1 MEQSHTPIFS
11 AVKGDLTLLL
21 VTAIGEYA
29 FSRVAYALTA
39 GFRWGYLVESTASMR
54 AAATTVSAWAGIQ
67 LVTLWLIYRAV
78 TEADHVREPLAE
90 AVPRLEQRIA
100 QSLRNLRGCMVLSP
114 VLAVIEFALA
124 GTTYILLALAF
135 CLLGY
140 LIFALGCRRLRHSLS
155 ALLSA

>member
-11 AVKGDLTLLL
+11 AVKGNLTLL
-21 VTAIGEYA
+21 VVIAIGELSLA
-29 FSRVAYALTA
+29 RVAYSLIA
-39 GFRWGYLVESTASMR
+39 GYRWGYLVESTASMR

>member
-1 MEQSHTPIFS
+1 MEQSRISIFS
-11 AVKGDLTLLL
+11 TVKGDLTLLL

-67 LVTLWLIYRAV
+67 LVTLWLIYRAI

-90 AVPRLEQRIA
+90 AAPGWSSGSHGARATSEGVWCSPR
-100 QSLRNLRGCMVLSP
+100 CWP
-114 VLAVIEFALA
+114 
-124 GTTYILLALAF
+124 
-135 CLLGY
+135 
-140 LIFALGCRRLRHSLS
+140 
-155 ALLSA
+155 

>member
-29 FSRVAYALTA
+29 FSRVAYALAA

-100 QSLRNLRGCMVLSP
+100 RSLRNLRGCMVLSP

-124 GTTYILLALAF
+124 GTAYILLALAF